1 MYTTKTEVA
10 MEVSMSRTPRR
21 TNAISNHGRDT
32 TLAEV
37 IEMIDQTAPETKA
50 ELAETMDL
58 SEHYLSELLQEL
70 KDEDVICKG
79 YVVDREAAFDAAP
92 SISKFNHGGT
102 EAPGPKLLT
111 GLARLEDVT
120 TNQYEAAMQTY
131 VGETPERTAD
141 DLEPLTN
148 ERCFAVLNELK
159 SFTIT
164 TDWPGNRVAADLTTI
179 ARNFEII
186 GDRACFIADVTTD
199 TDGLSDT
206 VVRQRVVEIFETGI
220 DINESVQDILFE
232 SELARI
238 EDLYEKEEQVHRDL
252 SELVEM
258 ATAHDAEFY
267 GTIVAITRA
276 LERIIY
282 YWLHTAEVAVRL
294 HAGVELEH
302 LTLHS
307 NF

>member
-1 MYTTKTEVA
+1 
-10 MEVSMSRTPRR
+10 MSRTPRR

-32 TLAEV
+32 TLAKV
-37 IEMIDQTAPETKA
+37 IETIDQTVPETKA

-70 KDEDVICKG
+70 KDEDIIRKG

-92 SISKFNHGGT
+92 SISKLNDSGAG
-102 EAPGPKLLT
+102 APGPKLLT
-111 GLARLEDVT
+111 SLARLEDVT
-120 TNQYEAAMQTY
+120 TKQYNAAMQTY
-131 VGETPERTAD
+131 VGETPEQTAD
-141 DLEPLTN
+141 ELESLTN
-148 ERCFAVLNELK
+148 ERCFNVLNELK

-164 TDWPGNRVAADLTTI
+164 TDWPGNRVAADLATI
-179 ARNFEII
+179 ARNFEVIS
-186 GDRACFIADVTTD
+186 DRACFIADVATVADGLTD
-199 TDGLSDT
+199 T
-206 VVRQRVVEIFETGI
+206 VAQQRVMEIFEIGI
-220 DINESVQDILFE
+220 EINEFVRDILFE
-232 SELARI
+232 AELARI
-238 EDLYEKEEQVHRDL
+238 DDLYEKEEQVHRDL

-258 ATAHDAEFY
+258 ATAHDADFY
-267 GTIVAITRA
+267 GTVVGITRA
-276 LERIIY
+276 LERIIH